1 MSLLKNRRGL
11 VVGVANARSIA
22 YGIAQSVKEAGASV
36 ALTYQNERM
45 QPSVAQA
52 AKVLGAE
59 LVLPCDL
66 TDAASLAAVI
76 DKLETDWG
84 HLDFVVHAVASA
96 RREEL
101 DGRFIDT
108 SLDGFE
114 MAMNVSVYTFI
125 ALARACE
132 PLLRRGTHPS
142 LLTLSY
148 LGATRALPNY
158 NVMGV
163 AKAAL
168 ESSVRYLAQ
177 DMGPHGVRVNALSA
191 GPIRTVSAA
200 GIRGLRQMLAHTKA
214 QSPLRHNVTIED
226 VGASAL
232 FALSHLGRGMTGEI
246 FHVDAGYH
254 CVGGPPLDSLDAN
267 P

>member
-11 VVGVANARSIA
+11 IVGVANARSIA
-22 YGIAQSVKEAGASV
+22 YGIAQAAREAGASL

-45 QPSVAQA
+45 QPSVTQA
-52 AKVLGAE
+52 AQTLGAE
-59 LVLPCDL
+59 LVLACDL
-66 TDAASLAAVI
+66 TDSASLSAVI
-76 DKLETDWG
+76 ARIQAQWG

-108 SLDGFE
+108 SPKGFE

-125 ALARACE
+125 ALARATE
-132 PLLRRGTHPS
+132 PLLRRGTYPS

-148 LGATRALPNY
+148 LGAARAMPNY

-168 ESSVRYLAQ
+168 EASVRYLAQ
-177 DMGPHGVRVNALSA
+177 DMGPSGVRVNALSA

-200 GIRGLRQMLAHTKA
+200 GIRGMRQMLAHTKA

-232 FALSHLGRGMTGEI
+232 FALSHLGRGMSGEVY
-246 FHVDAGYH
+246 HVDAGYH
-254 CVGGPPLDSLDAN
+254 CVGGPPLDTVDAN